1 MQLRSFVLTHPA
13 LAFILGVAVAF
24 TGGQTNSV
32 MIDMNEVPPVVRD
45 AALRAAGSVKLVDA
59 AQETSRH
66 GVVYELSGCTAEGA
80 KIEVDVYPDGTLQE
94 VQREIG
100 VTDVPRNMLDV
111 ARANVPNFQPSM
123 VMASHREG
131 PVLSYDME
139 GEANGQRYSVEVWTN
154 RTNIKIEP
162 WLANGSPDSEP
173 RCRVEA

>member
-59 AQETSRH
+59 AQETSRD
-66 GVVYELSGCTAEGA
+66 GVVYELGGCTAEGA
-80 KIEVDVYPDGTLQE
+80 KIEVDVYSDGTLQE

-100 VTDVPRNMLDV
+100 VTELPRKMLDV
-111 ARANVPNFQPSM
+111 VRANVPNFQPNL
-123 VMASHREG
+123 VMASYREG

-154 RTNIKIEP
+154 LTNIKIEP

-173 RCRVEA
+173 RCQVEA